1 MKHSFENRR
10 SIVENIT
17 SAMLAS
23 EIKHAFRRH
32 DCGAEAMQVVD
43 SYERPGLVIETSR
56 LKARRH
62 ACVAGILRSCIY

>member
-17 SAMLAS
+17 SAVLAS

-43 SYERPGLVIETSR
+43 PYERPRLVIETSR
-56 LKARRH
+56 LKASGFR
-62 ACVAGILRSCIY
+62 CFAGIHRSYFC